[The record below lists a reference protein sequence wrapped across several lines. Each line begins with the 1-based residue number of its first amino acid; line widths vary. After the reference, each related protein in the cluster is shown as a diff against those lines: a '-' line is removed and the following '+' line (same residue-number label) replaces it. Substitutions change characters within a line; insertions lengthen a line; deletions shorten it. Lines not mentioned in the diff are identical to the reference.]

1 MPKVKKF
8 YPSRASR
15 REPLGRTTGSNDH
28 LTEDG
33 EEVAQFCFEN
43 EDDDED
49 DDEYDDKS
57 DAYGIVNPTRPRT
70 RPR

>member
-1 MPKVKKF
+1 MPKMPKVKEF

-43 EDDDED
+43 EDDAEY
-49 DDEYDDKS
+49 EYDDKS

-70 RPR
+70 R